1 MGTAVSKGI
10 SVAGKRLRERV
21 GYNVRRARTEAGLGQ
36 RAVAA
41 SSGVDV
47 SSLSKIERGMGNPTL
62 DTLERL
68 AEAIGTD
75 PAALLFSPDF
85 ARDEEGEYTPAP
97 FKAS

>member
-10 SVAGKRLRERV
+10 SEAGKRLRERV
-21 GYNVRRARTEAGLGQ
+21 GANVRRARTQAGLVQ

-47 SSLSKIERGMGNPTL
+47 SSLSKIENGQGNPTL

-85 ARDEEGEYTPAP
+85 TGSEEEGCPPAP
-97 FKAS
+97 PP